1 MKTKNEGKRL
11 FNFKINNRRKEDKK
25 KAYAY

>member
-1 MKTKNEGKRL
+1 MKIKNEGKRL
-11 FNFKINNRRKEDKK
+11 FNFKINNTRKEDKK